1 MQGDWNLSNYNMSQY
16 VVKPGDSLYMI
27 AKANG
32 ITVDELKNANNLV
45 SNVIYPN
52 QILYIPKKNGYSC
65 NNKTYTTE
73 LGDSIKNILSRHNIT
88 IDDLVFYN
96 DLDKLTLEGNQLL
109 YIDKKK
115 NTHKITQN
123 DTIESILAKY
133 NLTPMEFLKL
143 NEAKLF
149 QIGEVIVGK

>member
-1 MQGDWNLSNYNMSQY
+1 MQGDWNFSNYNTAQY

-32 ITVDELKNANNLV
+32 ITVDELKSANNLV

-52 QILYIPKKNGYSC
+52 QVLLIPKKNNYTC
-65 NNKTYTTE
+65 NKTYTTE

-115 NTHKITQN
+115 NTYKPSEN

-149 QIGEVIVGK
+149 QTGEVIISK

>member
-1 MQGDWNLSNYNMSQY
+1 MQGDWNFSNYNGQQY

-52 QILYIPKKNGYSC
+52 QILFIPKKNNYTC
-65 NNKTYTTE
+65 NKTYTTE

-115 NTHKITQN
+115 NTHKLLEN
-123 DTIESILAKY
+123 DTIEGILSKY

-149 QIGEVIVGK
+149 QTGEVIVSK

>member
-1 MQGDWNLSNYNMSQY
+1 
-16 VVKPGDSLYMI
+16 MI

-32 ITVDELKNANNLV
+32 ITVDELKSANNLV

-52 QILYIPKKNGYSC
+52 QVLLIPKKNNYTC
-65 NNKTYTTE
+65 NKTYTTE

-115 NTHKITQN
+115 NTYKPSEN

-149 QIGEVIVGK
+149 QTGEVIISK